1 MKALILIAAIVAGPA
16 LACPAAIDKL
26 SGPAS
31 WYGPRHHGNKTASG
45 QIFDR
50 YGLTA
55 AHPYLPFGTK
65 ITVTA
70 RKTGRQVVVTINDR
84 GPYVAGRVLDLS
96 EGAAQAL
103 AIREAGIACVSISYF
118 TEPAR
123 ERPQPRQPIAQAP
136 QPALQAAGL
145 PSRQP

>member
-1 MKALILIAAIVAGPA
+1 MILIAAIVTGPA

-65 ITVTA
+65 VTVTA
-70 RKTGRQVVVTINDR
+70 RKTGRQVVVTITDR
-84 GPYVAGRVLDLS
+84 GPYILGRVLDLS
-96 EGAAQAL
+96 EGAALAL
-103 AIREAGIACVSISYF
+103 AIRDSGIACVSIDYF
-118 TEPAR
+118 RAPAPR
-123 ERPQPRQPIAQAP
+123 MPPPRQPIARAP
-136 QPALQAAGL
+136 QPALQAAEL
-145 PSRQP
+145 PSPQP

>member
-1 MKALILIAAIVAGPA
+1 MKAILLIAVTVAGPVF
-16 LACPAAIDKL
+16 ACPAAIDKL

-31 WYGPRHHGNKTASG
+31 WYGPRHHGNLTASG
-45 QIFDR
+45 KIFDR

-84 GPYVAGRVLDLS
+84 GPYIAGRVLDLS
-96 EGAAQAL
+96 EGAAMAL
-103 AIREAGIACVSISYF
+103 AIRDSGLACVSISYF
-118 TEPAR
+118 KAPAPR
-123 ERPQPRQPIAQAP
+123 MPPLERPVAQAP
-136 QPALQAAGL
+136 QPALPVAAL
-145 PSRQP
+145 P